1 MKQAA
6 PEHSGSPG
14 CQEKA
19 ILLDEYVKTTE
30 ALLDSITVMS
40 ARIGKSDK
48 AEYNRLR
55 EATEGYRTQSEL
67 ARVALDS
74 HVAAHKC

>member
-6 PEHSGSPG
+6 PEHSGSTG
-14 CQEKA
+14 CQKKV

-30 ALLDSITVMS
+30 ALLDSITVLS

-48 AEYNRLR
+48 AEYDRLR
-55 EATEGYRTQSEL
+55 EATEGSRMRSEL

-74 HVAAHKC
+74 YVTSHKC